1 MKARRVREGP
11 DADGGWLIDTHVWL
25 WLMTGRTDQLS
36 VALRR
41 SLEQTRRTHGLYV
54 SEISVWEL
62 AINVARGRLALHGR
76 VADLAADTERLPG
89 MRFVPFTRLAMLEAA
104 ALSGAPADPF
114 DRGIAATAI
123 VLGLSLVT
131 ADRRLTTSVQGSTR
145 LRVVRV

>member
-1 MKARRVREGP
+1 MKARRVRERP

-25 WLMTGRTDQLS
+25 WMMTGRTDQLG

-41 SLEQTRRTHGLYV
+41 SHEQTRLTYGRYV
-54 SEISVWEL
+54 SEISVWE
-62 AINVARGRLALHGR
+62 ISIKVARGRLDLHGR
-76 VADLAADTERLPG
+76 VEDLAAETERLPG
-89 MRFVPFTRLAMLEAA
+89 MRFVPFTREAMLEAA
-104 ALSGAPADPF
+104 ALRNAPGDPF

-131 ADRRLTTSVQGSTR
+131 ADRQLMASVQGSAR

>member
-1 MKARRVREGP
+1 MKARRVRERP

-25 WLMTGRTDQLS
+25 WMMTGRTDQLG

-41 SLEQTRRTHGLYV
+41 SLEQTRLTYGLYV
-54 SEISVWEL
+54 SEISVWEI
-62 AINVARGRLALHGR
+62 AIKVARGRLDLHGR
-76 VADLAADTERLPG
+76 VEDLAAETERLPG
-89 MRFVPFTRLAMLEAA
+89 MRFVPFSRAAMLEAA
-104 ALSGAPADPF
+104 TLRGAPADPF

-131 ADRRLTTSVQGSTR
+131 ADRHLTSTVQGSAR